1 MNRIDYVASYK
12 EHFAKLNQTIAG
24 DTALRQAVGGEFQ
37 AMGQLEFFL
46 IKQYVDVLQPCTV
59 VDVGC
64 GSGRLSV
71 QLAPF
76 QTVSY
81 VGTDIVPEFLE
92 YAKRL
97 SNRKDW
103 IFRESPSIAIPC
115 ESGSVDV
122 VCFFSV
128 FTHLYMH
135 DTYRYLAEA
144 KRVLKKGGK
153 IIFTFL
159 EFKIGCQWAVFEA
172 MLANTSNVHLDQFIS
187 RDAIATWAS
196 KLGLDVVAIND
207 GDVPHIPLDFP
218 ITYEDGR
225 VQTDLGNFGQ
235 SDCILSVP

>member
-1 MNRIDYVASYK
+1 MNKIDYVASYK

-24 DTALRQAVGGEFQ
+24 DAALRQAVGGEFQ
-37 AMGQLEFFL
+37 AIGQLELFL
-46 IKQYVDVLQPCTV
+46 IKQYVDLSQPCKI

-76 QTVSY
+76 DTVSY
-81 VGTDIVPEFLE
+81 IGTDIVPELLAH
-92 YAKRL
+92 AKKL
-97 SNRKDW
+97 SNRNDW
-103 IFRESPSIAIPC
+103 IFSESSKIEIPC
-115 ESGSVDV
+115 ESGTADA

-128 FTHLYMH
+128 FTHLYMQ
-135 DTYRYLAEA
+135 DSYRYLAEA

-153 IIFTFL
+153 IIFSFL
-159 EFKIGCQWAVFEA
+159 EFKIGCHWAVFEG
-172 MLANTSNVHLDQFIS
+172 MLGSAANVHLDQFIS

-196 KLGLDVVAIND
+196 KLDLDVVAIND

-218 ITYEDGR
+218 VNYDDGR

-235 SDCILSVP
+235 SDCVLMVR